1 MALAIPV
8 ILDSSLLGM
17 GLYHRQARTGI
28 WRVAEVLAQGLH
40 QHPGVALSLAA
51 PTHVAESLRWATNEW
66 ADSQAV
72 PDFVNDRAGLQRAR
86 FENTLLAPFD
96 PASLPSKLIRQGFY
110 QFNRAVG
117 RLEGRFAVQHW
128 PIGTVYHSPLF
139 AIPETVRTA
148 RHVSKVQMVHDMIPV
163 FHPEWF
169 RAGEQTLNQVLAT
182 LQPDMAITV
191 NSQATKDDF
200 CNHTGFDPARVW
212 VTWLA
217 ASRELFYPE
226 PDEAKQRAV
235 RTRLGV
241 GDGPYLLSVATLEP
255 RKNIAHLIRCFV
267 RLIESGEIPA
277 DVRLVLAGTRGWH
290 LDAVLP
296 GKSLPDA
303 VKNRLVFTGFVPDAD
318 LAALYSGAMAFVYP
332 SLYEGF
338 GLPPLEAMQCGLA
351 VITSDVSSLPEVV
364 GDAALTVSPTDAD
377 ALCQALIRV
386 VQSPALRA
394 DLRSRALVR
403 AASFSWHTFV
413 QQHLELYHHIS

>member
-1 MALAIPV
+1 
-8 ILDSSLLGM
+8 M

-40 QHPGVALSLAA
+40 QQPGVALSLAA
-51 PTHVAESLRWATNEW
+51 PTHLAESLRWAAHEW
-66 ADSQAV
+66 ADSQTV
-72 PDFVNDRAGLQRAR
+72 PDFVNDLAGLQRAR
-86 FENTLLAPFD
+86 FENTLLAPFA

-110 QFNRAVG
+110 QVNRTMG
-117 RLEGRFAVQHW
+117 YLDGRFAVQDW
-128 PIGTVYHSPLF
+128 PANTVYHSPLF
-139 AIPETVRTA
+139 VIPEAVRTA
-148 RHVSKVQMVHDMIPV
+148 RHVQKVQMIHDMIPV

-169 RAGEQTLNQVLAT
+169 RAGEQTLNQVRSS

-200 CNHTGFDPARVW
+200 CTYTGFDPARVY
-212 VTWLA
+212 VTLLA

-226 PDEAKQRAV
+226 PDEAKRQAV
-235 RTRLGV
+235 RNRLGV
-241 GDGPYLLSVATLEP
+241 GEGPYLLSVATLEP

-277 DVRLVLAGTRGWH
+277 DIRLVLAGTRGWH

-296 GKSLPDA
+296 GKTLPVA
-303 VKNRLVFTGFVPDAD
+303 IANRVVFTGFVPDAD
-318 LAALYSGAMAFVYP
+318 LAALYSGALAFVYP

-338 GLPPLEAMQCGLA
+338 GLPPLEAMQCGLP

-394 DLRSRALVR
+394 DLGGRALAR
-403 AASFSWHTFV
+403 AALFSWPTFV
-413 QQHLELYHHIS
+413 QQHLELYRHIS